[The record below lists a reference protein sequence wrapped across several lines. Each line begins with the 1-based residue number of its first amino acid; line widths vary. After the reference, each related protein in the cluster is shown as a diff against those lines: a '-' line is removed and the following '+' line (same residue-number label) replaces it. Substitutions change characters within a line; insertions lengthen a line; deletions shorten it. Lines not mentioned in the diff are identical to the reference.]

1 MTMRTPLSM
10 MALLAPALLMAAPL
24 AAQAPSRAQAQAQ
37 SFGTW
42 TNPSRSV
49 QVRAHPCG
57 RAMCGSV
64 VWANAKAQADARR
77 GGTEK
82 LIGAELFKDFVQE
95 SDSVW
100 RGKGY
105 VPDLDTTFSG
115 TITAV
120 DQRTLRASGCLIGRI
135 GCKSQVWTRVEDGGR

>member
-1 MTMRTPLSM
+1 MRSHLPA
-10 MALLAPALLMAAPL
+10 MALLAPFLMPSQL
-24 AAQAPSRAQAQAQ
+24 AAQAQPQ

-77 GGTEK
+77 GGTDK

-95 SDSVW
+95 SSAVW
-100 RGKGY
+100 RGRVY
-105 VPDLDTTFSG
+105 VPDIDKTFSG
-115 TITAV
+115 TITVV
-120 DQRTLRASGCLIGRI
+120 DPRTLRASGCLIGRI

>member
-1 MTMRTPLSM
+1 MRAGAVRVLL
-10 MALLAPALLMAAPL
+10 ALLAPALMPWPTL
-24 AAQAPSRAQAQAQ
+24 ADTPTKAQAQ

-64 VWANAKAQADARR
+64 VWANATAQADARR

-100 RGKGY
+100 RGRVY
-105 VPDLDTTFSG
+105 VPDIDKTFSG
-115 TITAV
+115 TITVV
-120 DQRTLRASGCLIGRI
+120 DPRTLRASGCLIGRI